1 MPFTRSHLLPTFAA
15 LDEAAMSSWPFA
27 RAMAH
32 EAQLKGFGSRQALI
46 ESMVRETFD
55 RGAQNEVYLKVVDE
69 ESGEMVAAAGWRRER
84 KGEVV
89 GKRKE
94 ERSEG
99 GEEGLETVFRR
110 MGEAW
115 GGFREEWF
123 AGEEIWHLVVLVTHP
138 YWQRRGAGSM
148 LVEWGCKKAD
158 EEGLKCALH
167 ASAAGL
173 AVYTK
178 HGFEIV
184 KETEFDL
191 SPYGVE
197 GVEIRRAMIRMPKGQ
212 KITK

>member
-1 MPFTRSHLLPTFAA
+1 MPFTLTPLLSSKIPSFAA
-15 LDEAAMSSWPFA
+15 LDEAAMSTWPFA

-55 RGAQNEVYLKVVDE
+55 RGDENEVYMKVVGE
-69 ESGEMVAAAGWRRER
+69 ETGEMVAAAGWRGEGKR
-84 KGEVV
+84 EVV
-89 GKRKE
+89 GGRKE
-94 ERSEG
+94 ERSEED
-99 GEEGLETVFRR
+99 EEVLETVSRR
-110 MGEAW
+110 MGEVW

-138 YWQRRGAGSM
+138 YRDAA
-148 LVEWGCKKAD
+148 LA
-158 EEGLKCALH
+158 CALH

>member
-99 GEEGLETVFRR
+99 GEEVLETVSRR
-110 MGEAW
+110 MGEVW

-123 AGEEIWHLVVLVTHP
+123 AGEEIW
-138 YWQRRGAGSM
+138 RRFFWGSC
-148 LVEWGCKKAD
+148 LG
-158 EEGLKCALH
+158 
-167 ASAAGL
+167 
-173 AVYTK
+173 
-178 HGFEIV
+178 
-184 KETEFDL
+184 
-191 SPYGVE
+191 
-197 GVEIRRAMIRMPKGQ
+197 
-212 KITK
+212 